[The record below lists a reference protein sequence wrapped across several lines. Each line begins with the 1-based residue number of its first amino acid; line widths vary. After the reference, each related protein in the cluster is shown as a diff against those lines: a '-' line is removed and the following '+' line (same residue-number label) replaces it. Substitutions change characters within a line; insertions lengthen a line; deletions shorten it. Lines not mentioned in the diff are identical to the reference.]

1 MNDNSSQAFAGKIA
15 LVTGGAQGIGASVAK
30 LLAARGIA
38 GIALVDRQVEKG
50 EAMAAELVGAGVR
63 TIFIA
68 ADLSDAAAVAR
79 IVPAVE
85 AEFGRLDV
93 LANVAGLTDRG
104 TIVDTDLA
112 AFDRMF
118 AVNVRAP
125 FFLMQDAIKVMQ
137 RVGEGGSIVNVLSVN
152 AHLGSPHLSAY
163 SASKAALL
171 NLTKNT
177 ANAVN
182 GWRIRVNGIL
192 PGWVD
197 TPGEHTTLKTWHNAP
212 DNWLEAAE
220 KSRPFGR
227 LLKADDIARGIIF
240 LAGPDSYPMT
250 GTLLD
255 YEQTVFGGSGGVEG
269 YPKPP
274 A

>member
-1 MNDNSSQAFAGKIA
+1 MNDNSTQAFAGKIA

-30 LLAARGIA
+30 LLAARGSA
-38 GIALVDRQVEKG
+38 GIALVDRQIDKG
-50 EAMAAELVGAGVR
+50 EAMAAELNSAGVR
-63 TIFIA
+63 TVFLA
-68 ADLSDAAAVAR
+68 ADLADATAVAA
-79 IVPAVE
+79 IVPKVE
-85 AEFGRLDV
+85 ATFGRLDF

-104 TIVDTDLA
+104 TIIDTDLA

-137 RVGEGGSIVNVLSVN
+137 RVGDGGSIVNVLSVN

-240 LAGPDSYPMT
+240 LGGPDSYPMT